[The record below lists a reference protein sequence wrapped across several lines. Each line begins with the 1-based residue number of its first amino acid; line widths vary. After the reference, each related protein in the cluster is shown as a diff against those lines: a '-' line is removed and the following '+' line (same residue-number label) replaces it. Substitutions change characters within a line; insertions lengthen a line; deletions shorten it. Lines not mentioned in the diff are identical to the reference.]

1 MGRDILSRVL
11 YGSRV
16 SLGVAIPSVALAVLT
31 GTTLGVGLGYSGGA
45 PDLLAM
51 RLFDVLFAFPPIL
64 LAIALVA
71 ALGPSTVNLV
81 LTIAVLTLPQFAVL
95 ARSATLALKPQDF
108 VQAARALGASHGRIL
123 GAHVLPNIAPTLAV
137 QASLSLSIVILV
149 EAALSFLGLGTQPPA
164 PSWGSM
170 LSRGPPVHD
179 HRPVAGAGAG
189 AGHHA
194 RGARLQPARG
204 RPARSPGS
212 APGERAEEEPMSP
225 SVRIAAVQA
234 RPESDL
240 FDDMWNGGD
249 VAHAVDLLEAA
260 ARAGAA
266 CICFPELYP
275 RVGEAEICAAARRL
289 RVFVVAG
296 LIEGTRASWHNTATV
311 IGPDGRI
318 LGRQPKCFPTQN
330 EIDNGVVAGKGYR
343 VIETDIGRLGIVICA
358 DFAFFSEGVESL
370 VEQGVDIIFNP
381 SWWFALGEA
390 YPGTVIGRHMQYGK
404 PVIGVDIAAC
414 ALRLPDADG
423 RLVERFPRAGGYST
437 VCVPP
442 PIASLAE
449 LAEWFRTKAGGTNAA
464 AGFVQSLGEDEGI
477 LYADVDIAAVR
488 RFPGYFYRMTSP

>member
-1 MGRDILSRVL
+1 
-11 YGSRV
+11 
-16 SLGVAIPSVALAVLT
+16 
-31 GTTLGVGLGYSGGA
+31 
-45 PDLLAM
+45 
-51 RLFDVLFAFPPIL
+51 
-64 LAIALVA
+64 
-71 ALGPSTVNLV
+71 
-81 LTIAVLTLPQFAVL
+81 
-95 ARSATLALKPQDF
+95 
-108 VQAARALGASHGRIL
+108 
-123 GAHVLPNIAPTLAV
+123 
-137 QASLSLSIVILV
+137 
-149 EAALSFLGLGTQPPA
+149 
-164 PSWGSM
+164 
-170 LSRGPPVHD
+170 
-179 HRPVAGAGAG
+179 
-189 AGHHA
+189 
-194 RGARLQPARG
+194 
-204 RPARSPGS
+204 
-212 APGERAEEEPMSP
+212 MSP

-234 RPESDL
+234 RPQSDL

-249 VAHAVDLLEAA
+249 VARAVALLETA

-289 RVFVVAG
+289 GVFVVAG
-296 LIEGTRASWHNTATV
+296 LIEGTRARWYNTATV

-318 LGRQPKCFPTQN
+318 LDRQPKCFPTQN

-358 DFAFFSEGVESL
+358 DFAFFSDGPETL

-414 ALRLPDADG
+414 ALRLRDTDG

-449 LAEWFRTKAGGTNAA
+449 LAEWFRSKPGGTNSAQ
-464 AGFVQSLGEDEGI
+464 GFIQSLGEDEGI
-477 LYADVDIAAVR
+477 LYADVDIEAVR
-488 RFPGYFYRMTSP
+488 RFPGYFYRTGTAS